1 MASWTVRIFSASS
14 SGISISKASS
24 NAITSSTVS
33 SESAPR
39 SSTKEAL
46 GVTSPSSTP
55 SCSTMICFTFS
66 STAAMLL
73 LAQMDW
79 GLLGQREILTAGGS
93 CGQTAGQTQSCRTG
107 PRARDIVWLSK
118 LRIDGARGFYLST
131 IDRNPWLQPRMLVS
145 DQSPKLSFAGGD
157 WLFGERGIVPLAI
170 LVFWYRIRALTAHNS
185 RSMPLASAT
194 SFAFM
199 SRSFSALRLNS
210 SSRMMSSEEFMAG
223 GHLHIVRCR
232 KKQEKMP
239 AGIAGRKHQQCSPQ
253 GLDAFSRDQWHH

>member
-1 MASWTVRIFSASS
+1 MASFTVRIFSASS
-14 SGISISKASS
+14 SGISMSKASS
-24 NAITSSTVS
+24 KAMTSSTVS

-145 DQSPKLSFAGGD
+145 DQSPKLSFSGGD
-157 WLFGERGIVPLAI
+157 WFFGERGIVSP
-170 LVFWYRIRALTAHNS
+170 
-185 RSMPLASAT
+185 
-194 SFAFM
+194 
-199 SRSFSALRLNS
+199 
-210 SSRMMSSEEFMAG
+210 
-223 GHLHIVRCR
+223 GHLGFVISNARSYGPQLSLDAVGFGDVLRVHEPLV
-232 KKQEKMP
+232 
-239 AGIAGRKHQQCSPQ
+239 QCSPPELKFPDDVL
-253 GLDAFSRDQWHH
+253 GGIHGW